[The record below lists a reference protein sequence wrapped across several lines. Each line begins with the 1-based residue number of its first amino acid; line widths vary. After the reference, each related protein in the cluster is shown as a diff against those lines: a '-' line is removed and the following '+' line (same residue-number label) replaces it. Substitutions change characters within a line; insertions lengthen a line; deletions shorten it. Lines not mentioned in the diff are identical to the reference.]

1 MNVAGASDRF
11 LANVE
16 EIRDTAG
23 DSVALDDVADIVH
36 CLMTSIEGDIS
47 LADLKLH
54 DERAELVKYI
64 RAARVEIAA
73 IQPDRIRAEQIR
85 PALDELDAVVMATA
99 ESTETFLDVAEA
111 LETMAEEAGEEER
124 AEIMRGLA
132 TQIYEASNFQDITGQ
147 RIAKVVTLLH
157 TIENKLTFLADWS
170 TGTARV
176 AVPVARDETEDETLL
191 TGPSLPEGANDQD
204 DIDAILAS
212 FD

>member
-54 DERAELVKYI
+54 DERAELFKYI

-111 LETMAEEAGEEER
+111 LATMAEETGEEER

-157 TIENKLTFLADWS
+157 TIENKLTFLAGWS

-176 AVPVARDETEDETLL
+176 AVPVARDEMEDDALL
-191 TGPSLPEGANDQD
+191 TGPSLPAGTNDQD

>member
-16 EIRDTAG
+16 DIRDTAG

-111 LETMAEEAGEEER
+111 LETMAEETGEEER

-157 TIENKLTFLADWS
+157 TIENKLTFLADWGTS
-170 TGTARV
+170 TARV
-176 AVPVARDETEDETLL
+176 AVPVASDETEDGTLL
-191 TGPSLPEGANDQD
+191 AGPSLPAGANDQD

>member
-64 RAARVEIAA
+64 RAARVDIAA

-99 ESTETFLDVAEA
+99 ESTETFLDVAET
-111 LETMAEEAGEEER
+111 LESMAEEAGEEER
-124 AEIMRGLA
+124 AEIMRRLA

-157 TIENKLTFLADWS
+157 TIENKLTVLADWS

-191 TGPSLPEGANDQD
+191 AGPSLPAGANDQD

>member
-54 DERAELVKYI
+54 DERADLVKYI
-64 RAARVEIAA
+64 RTARVEIAA

-111 LETMAEEAGEEER
+111 LETMAEETGEEER

-191 TGPSLPEGANDQD
+191 TGPSLPAGANDQD

>member
-111 LETMAEEAGEEER
+111 LATMAEETGEEER

-157 TIENKLTFLADWS
+157 TIENKLTFLAGWS

-176 AVPVARDETEDETLL
+176 AVPVARDEMEDDALL
-191 TGPSLPEGANDQD
+191 TGPSLPAGTNDQD

>member
-111 LETMAEEAGEEER
+111 LESMAEETGEEER

-157 TIENKLTFLADWS
+157 TIENKLTFLAGWS

-176 AVPVARDETEDETLL
+176 TVPVARDETEDDALL